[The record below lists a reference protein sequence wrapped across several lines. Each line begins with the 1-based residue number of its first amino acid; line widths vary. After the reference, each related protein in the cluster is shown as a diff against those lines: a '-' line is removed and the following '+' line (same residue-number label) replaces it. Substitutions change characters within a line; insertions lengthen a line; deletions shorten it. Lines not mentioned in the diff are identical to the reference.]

1 MSFRDCE
8 QTSFASLKRLTTT
21 VKPYR
26 GTDNI
31 FPLGNRKYKG
41 RNFRWYGSHADVYY
55 YSSILCRVH
64 EDESVEFVTAHYG
77 NGDNMLLTSM
87 FWPSFSVNIRGEKG
101 GVIASVP
108 QDKKE
113 YLIFDGLRLDLKTRT
128 VHATTPYEIE
138 VARLDRAKTKV
149 IRDRVE
155 PEINMIKAFFMA
167 SDDKQIIEA
176 SKDRETRDDP
186 FVNFCRIG
194 YQREILRESWSKAG
208 MLRTD
213 ANRKTLFDIIK
224 REYLEEIYRDE
235 EPFKY
240 HRIPAGATIPPGSWG
255 INVVKLFNKEAL

>member
-8 QTSFASLKRLTTT
+8 QTSFASLKKIAAT

-26 GTDNI
+26 GTTNI

-41 RNFRWYGSHADVYY
+41 RNFRWHGNRADVYY
-55 YSSILCRVH
+55 YNSLLCHVH
-64 EDESVEFVTAHYG
+64 EDESVEFVTAHYS

-108 QDKKE
+108 GDKKE
-113 YLIFDGLRLDLKTRT
+113 YLIFEGLRFDLKTRT

-149 IRDRVE
+149 IRERVE

-167 SDDKQIIEA
+167 SDEKQIIEA

-194 YQREILRESWSKAG
+194 YQREILKESWTRAG
-208 MLRTD
+208 VLRGDT
-213 ANRKTLFDIIK
+213 NRKTLFDLIR

-235 EPFKY
+235 EPFEY

>member
-8 QTSFASLKRLTTT
+8 GVSFASLKKIAAT

-26 GTDNI
+26 GTDNV
-31 FPLGNRKYKG
+31 FPLGNRKYKN
-41 RNFRWYGSHADVYY
+41 RNFRWHGNYASIYY
-55 YSSILCRVH
+55 YNTHLCRVH
-64 EDESVEFVTAHYG
+64 EDESVEFTTGHYG

-87 FWPSFSVNIRGEKG
+87 FWPSFSINIRGEKG
-101 GVIASVP
+101 GVVASVP
-108 QDKKE
+108 GDKKE
-113 YLIFDGLRLDLKTRT
+113 YLIFDGLRFDLKTRT

-149 IRDRVE
+149 IRERVQ

-167 SDDKQIIEA
+167 SDEKQIIEA

-194 YQREILRESWSKAG
+194 YQRDILKESWTNAG
-208 MLRTD
+208 VLRGNT
-213 ANRKTLFDIIK
+213 NRKTLFDVIK
-224 REYLEEIYRDE
+224 REYLEDIYRDE
-235 EPFKY
+235 EPFEY
-240 HRIPAGATIPPGSWG
+240 HRIPAGAIIPPGSWR